1 MFLIILAFI
10 CALSI
15 SGVAIF
21 YSVIGLGSIFAAAKI
36 PIYIMGG
43 VLEVAKLVTAS
54 WLYQNWKNIPI
65 LIKTYLTIAVGVLMI
80 ITSLGIFG
88 FLSKAHIEQATP
100 AAEITAKIDR
110 LEEQILREENTI
122 TNLTGKIDR
131 LQSGSK
137 TEGVSAEIAREQ
149 NIINNADNKIKA
161 DVDLIQ
167 TQIANTQK
175 QIDDIQAGADN
186 KIELAR
192 TDTKESITREQNK
205 LDALDQAVSDVLNAN
220 KSFFN
225 EEKEAALLKESQ
237 GPERAQISKN
247 ITDLESQLTQTIKD
261 IQAQTDKQINDLRA
275 KIDGFNAEISV
286 LQASV
291 SEEVAL
297 AKQRINEI
305 NESAIQDSDQAD
317 QLIAGYEQQVNDAY
331 DKIDQ
336 LKSEQFIEESK
347 IRELSAEVGPIK
359 YIAQFFASDGE
370 VDLERAVTWLIITIM
385 FVFDPL
391 AVLLLI
397 AVNMSLK
404 ARYGWSFEGKGSL
417 MQESTA
423 KIEPDLAGQKKKIS
437 NDEIVVKRDVIK
449 YYHELLDKV
458 SKRLSEKPK
467 TIEKIV
473 EKPVVKKVE
482 IPKIVEPDINF
493 EPPSNIIELENQ
505 ILNKMR
511 DKGENNDQ

>member
-1 MFLIILAFI
+1 MNIVTSTIGIATDLLIIKPLYII
-10 CALSI
+10 CYPFR
-15 SGVAIF
+15 G
-21 YSVIGLGSIFAAAKI
+21 
-36 PIYIMGG
+36 
-43 VLEVAKLVTAS
+43 
-54 WLYQNWKNIPI
+54 
-65 LIKTYLTIAVGVLMI
+65 
-80 ITSLGIFG
+80 
-88 FLSKAHIEQATP
+88 H
-100 AAEITAKIDR
+100 
-110 LEEQILREENTI
+110 
-122 TNLTGKIDR
+122 
-131 LQSGSK
+131 
-137 TEGVSAEIAREQ
+137 
-149 NIINNADNKIKA
+149 
-161 DVDLIQ
+161 
-167 TQIANTQK
+167 K
-175 QIDDIQAGADN
+175 QYN
-186 KIELAR
+186 H
-192 TDTKESITREQNK
+192 
-205 LDALDQAVSDVLNAN
+205 
-220 KSFFN
+220 
-225 EEKEAALLKESQ
+225 
-237 GPERAQISKN
+237 
-247 ITDLESQLTQTIKD
+247 
-261 IQAQTDKQINDLRA
+261 
-275 KIDGFNAEISV
+275 
-286 LQASV
+286 
-291 SEEVAL
+291 
-297 AKQRINEI
+297 
-305 NESAIQDSDQAD
+305 
-317 QLIAGYEQQVNDAY
+317 AY

>member
-1 MFLIILAFI
+1 MFLIVIAFI

-15 SGVAIF
+15 SGVAIY
-21 YSVIGLGSIFAAAKI
+21 YSVIGLAAIFAAAKV

-54 WLYQNWKNIPI
+54 WLYQNWRNIPF

-88 FLSKAHIEQATP
+88 FLSRAHIEQATP
-100 AAEITAKIDR
+100 TAEVTATIDR
-110 LEEQILREENTI
+110 LEEQILREQGKI
-122 TNLTGKIDR
+122 DNLIGKIDR
-131 LQSGSK
+131 LETGGIDVEAQ
-137 TEGVSAEIAREQ
+137 IQREQ
-149 NIINNADNKIKA
+149 NIIDTANDKIRS

-167 TQIANTQK
+167 TKIDNTQK
-175 QIDDIQAGADN
+175 QIDDIQTGADN

-192 TDTKESITREQNK
+192 TDSKESIAREQNK

-237 GPERAQISKN
+237 GPERAQINSTIAELEQTLSQTVNN
-247 ITDLESQLTQTIKD
+247 IQK
-261 IQAQTDKQINDLRA
+261 QADDQINQLRA
-275 KIDGFNAEISV
+275 KIDGFNAEIST
-286 LQASV
+286 LQTSV
-291 SEEVAL
+291 ADEVAL

-305 NESAIQDSDQAD
+305 NESAISQDSQAET
-317 QLIAGYEQQVNDAY
+317 LVAEYEAQINTAY
-331 DKIDQ
+331 DVIDE
-336 LKSEQFIEESK
+336 LNSEKFVAEGK

-359 YIAQFFASDGE
+359 YIAQFFDSDGE

-404 ARYGWSFEGKGSL
+404 ARYGWSFEGKGHLDAPVS
-417 MQESTA
+417 S
-423 KIEPDLAGQKKKIS
+423 KKKTEPTVGVD
-437 NDEIVVKRDVIK
+437 NDAVMVKRSLIK
-449 YYHELLDKV
+449 YYHDLLDKTA
-458 SKRLSEKPK
+458 KRLSETPK
-467 TIEKIV
+467 EKIVEKIV

-482 IPKIVEPDINF
+482 IESSIDVSQPDDITQ
-493 EPPSNIIELENQ
+493 LEKR
-505 ILNKMR
+505 ILTQLK
-511 DKGENNDQ
+511 KGEHNGK

>member
-1 MFLIILAFI
+1 MFLIIIAFI

-15 SGVAIF
+15 SGVAIY
-21 YSVIGLGSIFAAAKI
+21 YSVIGLAAIFAAAKV

-54 WLYQNWKNIPI
+54 WLYQNWRNIPF

-100 AAEITAKIDR
+100 TAEVTATIDR
-110 LEEQILREENTI
+110 LEEQILREQGKI
-122 TNLTGKIDR
+122 DNLIGKIDR
-131 LQSGSK
+131 LETGGIDVEAQ
-137 TEGVSAEIAREQ
+137 IQREQ
-149 NIINNADNKIKA
+149 NIIDTANDKIRS

-167 TQIANTQK
+167 TKIDNTQK
-175 QIDDIQAGADN
+175 QIDDIQTGADN

-192 TDTKESITREQNK
+192 TDSKESIAREQNK

-237 GPERAQISKN
+237 GPERAQINSTIAELEQTLSQTVNN
-247 ITDLESQLTQTIKD
+247 IQKQADDQITQ
-261 IQAQTDKQINDLRA
+261 LRA
-275 KIDGFNAEISV
+275 KIDGFNAEIST
-286 LQASV
+286 LQTSV
-291 SEEVAL
+291 ADEVAL

-305 NESAIQDSDQAD
+305 NESAISQDSQAET
-317 QLIAGYEQQVNDAY
+317 LVAEYESQINSAY
-331 DKIDQ
+331 DVIDE
-336 LKSEQFIEESK
+336 LNSEKFVAESK

-359 YIAQFFASDGE
+359 YIAQFFDSDGE

-404 ARYGWSFEGKGSL
+404 ARYGWSFEGKGMLDAPS
-417 MQESTA
+417 SS
-423 KIEPDLAGQKKKIS
+423 KKKTEPMVS
-437 NDEIVVKRDVIK
+437 SVNQDSVMVKRSLIK
-449 YYHELLDKV
+449 YYHDLLEKT
-458 SKRLSEKPK
+458 SKRLAETPKEK
-467 TIEKIV
+467 IVEKIV

-482 IPKIVEPDINF
+482 IESTIDVTPPDDIKQLEQKI
-493 EPPSNIIELENQ
+493 LKQ
-505 ILNKMR
+505 IKKG
-511 DKGENNDQ
+511 DKNGK

>member
-1 MFLIILAFI
+1 MFLIIIAFI

-15 SGVAIF
+15 SGVAIY
-21 YSVIGLGSIFAAAKI
+21 YSVIGLAAIFAAAKV

-54 WLYQNWKNIPI
+54 WLYQNWRNIPF

-100 AAEITAKIDR
+100 TAEVTATIDR
-110 LEEQILREENTI
+110 LEEQIIREQSKIENLI
-122 TNLTGKIDR
+122 GKIDR
-131 LQSGSK
+131 LENGGIDVEAQI
-137 TEGVSAEIAREQ
+137 EREQ
-149 NIINNADNKIKA
+149 NIIDTSNQKIAK
-161 DVDLIQ
+161 DVELIQ
-167 TQIANTQK
+167 TKIDNTQK
-175 QIDDIQAGADN
+175 QIDDIQAGVDK

-192 TDTKESITREQNK
+192 TDSKESIAREQGK
-205 LDALDQAVSDVLNAN
+205 LDSLDKAVSDVLNAN

-225 EEKEAALLKESQ
+225 EEKEAAKLKESQ

-247 ITDLESQLTQTIKD
+247 ITDLETQLTQTIAD
-261 IQAQTDKQINDLRA
+261 MQGVADAQINELRA

-305 NESAIQDSDQAD
+305 NESAISQDSKAETI
-317 QLIAGYEQQVNDAY
+317 IAEYESQINQAY
-331 DKIDQ
+331 DVIDD
-336 LKSEQFIEESK
+336 LNSEKFVAESK

-359 YIAQFFASDGE
+359 YIAQFFDTDGE

-404 ARYGWSFEGKGSL
+404 ARYGWNFEGKGHLNATS
-417 MQESTA
+417 
-423 KIEPDLAGQKKKIS
+423 EPSKKKTEPNLNTKD
-437 NDEIVVKRDVIK
+437 NDSVMVKRSMIR
-449 YYHELLDKV
+449 YYHDLLDKTT
-458 SKRLSEKPK
+458 KRLSEKPK
-467 TIEKIV
+467 TKVIEKIV
-473 EKPVVKKVE
+473 EKPMIKKVE
-482 IPKIVEPDINF
+482 IESSVDVTQPDDIKKMERRILDKI
-493 EPPSNIIELENQ
+493 
-505 ILNKMR
+505 K
-511 DKGENNDQ
+511 KGDQNGK

>member
-1 MFLIILAFI
+1 MFLIILAFV

-15 SGVAIF
+15 SGVAIY
-21 YSVIGLGSIFAAAKI
+21 YSVIGLAAIFAAAKV

-54 WLYQNWKNIPI
+54 WLYQNWRNIPF

-88 FLSKAHIEQATP
+88 FLSRAHIEQATP
-100 AAEITAKIDR
+100 TAEVTATIDRLQEQILREQGKIDNLIGKIDR
-110 LEEQILREENTI
+110 LETGGIDVEAQI
-122 TNLTGKIDR
+122 
-131 LQSGSK
+131 Q
-137 TEGVSAEIAREQ
+137 REQ
-149 NIINNADNKIKA
+149 NIIDTANDKIRS

-167 TQIANTQK
+167 TKIDNTQK
-175 QIDDIQAGADN
+175 QIDDIQTGADN

-192 TDTKESITREQNK
+192 TDSKESIAREQNK

-237 GPERAQISKN
+237 GPERAQINSTIAELEQTLSQTVNN
-247 ITDLESQLTQTIKD
+247 IQK
-261 IQAQTDKQINDLRA
+261 QADDQIDQLRA
-275 KIDGFNAEISV
+275 KIDGFNAEIST
-286 LQASV
+286 LQTSV
-291 SEEVAL
+291 DDEVAL

-305 NESAIQDSDQAD
+305 NESAISQDSQAET
-317 QLIAGYEQQVNDAY
+317 QIAEYESQINTAY
-331 DKIDQ
+331 DVIDE
-336 LKSEQFIEESK
+336 LNSEKFVAEGK

-359 YIAQFFASDGE
+359 YIAQFFDSDGE

-404 ARYGWSFEGKGSL
+404 ARYGWSFEGQGHLNATS
-417 MQESTA
+417 S
-423 KIEPDLAGQKKKIS
+423 KKKTEPTVTTS
-437 NDEIVVKRDVIK
+437 NDSVVVKRSLIK
-449 YYHELLDKV
+449 YYHDLLDKT
-458 SKRLSEKPK
+458 SKRLAEKPK
-467 TIEKIV
+467 TKIVEKIV
-473 EKPVVKKVE
+473 EKPMIKKVE
-482 IPKIVEPDINF
+482 IESSIDVTQPKDIKD
-493 EPPSNIIELENQ
+493 LEDK
-505 ILNKMR
+505 ILNKIK
-511 DKGENNDQ
+511 KGDEDGK